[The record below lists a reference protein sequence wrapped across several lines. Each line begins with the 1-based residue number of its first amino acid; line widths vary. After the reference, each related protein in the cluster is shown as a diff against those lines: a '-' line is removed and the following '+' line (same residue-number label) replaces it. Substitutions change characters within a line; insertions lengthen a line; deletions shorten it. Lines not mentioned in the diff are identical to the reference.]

1 MRLARAGDRAPGAL
15 PEFIGQRANGPGARL
30 PPRKFCRLGV
40 NSRPLARSPPTR
52 LAYTSPMT
60 RGTDLAARVAELE
73 AEVSRLRQATS
84 IPYRA
89 IIEDMSE
96 LVVRWKPD
104 GTRLF
109 VNDAY
114 CRLFGSSRE
123 ELIGTTFWP
132 LITEVD
138 RARVRERIAALSP
151 DSPVVVGRHRATAS
165 GRLVWMEW
173 VDRALYDSEGQ
184 LLELQSVGRDITER
198 VEFEEQARRVARGDA
213 AARAT
218 SAIAHDLRNVLQ
230 VIQGVTSLLDESP
243 QGSFEVTQL
252 RGAVDAGNRLL
263 TQLNQLSHGLVLQPC
278 AVELSQRV
286 LALKGLLTE
295 LTHDNVTLVTR
306 FSPVPCTI
314 LGDPTQID
322 QVLLNLVRNA
332 AEAMPGGGTVCIET
346 DMAPVV
352 SLGEQS
358 QGATDCAVLRV
369 VDDGPGISEN
379 VLPRVFEPRIT
390 TKANGQGLGL
400 ATVKAIVEGHHGKV
414 MVRTSARGTTF
425 ELAFPLASGL

>member
-1 MRLARAGDRAPGAL
+1 M
-15 PEFIGQRANGPGARL
+15 
-30 PPRKFCRLGV
+30 
-40 NSRPLARSPPTR
+40 
-52 LAYTSPMT
+52 
-60 RGTDLAARVAELE
+60 
-73 AEVSRLRQATS
+73 
-84 IPYRA
+84 PYHS

-114 CRLFGSSRE
+114 CRLFKAPRE

-132 LITEVD
+132 LITEAD
-138 RARVRERIAALSP
+138 RARVRERLQSLSP
-151 DSPVVVGRHRATAS
+151 DRPVTTGRHRATAAH
-165 GRLVWMEW
+165 GVVWMEW
-173 VDRALYDSEGQ
+173 VDRAVYDSQGR
-184 LLELQSVGRDITER
+184 LVELQSVGRDITER

-218 SAIAHDLRNVLQ
+218 AAIAHDLRNVLQ
-230 VIQGVTSLLDESP
+230 VIQGVTSLLDDSTGEN
-243 QGSFEVTQL
+243 FEATQL
-252 RGAVDAGNRLL
+252 RSAVDAGSRLL
-263 TQLNQLSHGLVLQPC
+263 SQLNQLSHGLVLQPR
-278 AVELSQRV
+278 AVELSQQV
-286 LALKGLLTE
+286 LALRGLLTE

-306 FSPVPCTI
+306 FAAVPCTI

-346 DMAPVV
+346 DMA
-352 SLGEQS
+352 
-358 QGATDCAVLRV
+358 DCVVLRV

-379 VLPRVFEPRIT
+379 VLPRVFDPRIT

-414 MVRTSARGTTF
+414 MVRTSPRGTTF
-425 ELAFPLASGL
+425 ELAFPLASGQ

>member
-1 MRLARAGDRAPGAL
+1 
-15 PEFIGQRANGPGARL
+15 
-30 PPRKFCRLGV
+30 
-40 NSRPLARSPPTR
+40 
-52 LAYTSPMT
+52 MT
-60 RGTDLAARVAELE
+60 RGIDLAARVAELE
-73 AEVSRLRQATS
+73 AEVSLLRQATA

-114 CRLFGSSRE
+114 CRLFAAPRE

-132 LITEVD
+132 LITEAD
-138 RARVRERIAALSP
+138 RERVRERIAALSP
-151 DSPVVVGRHRATAS
+151 DSPVVSGRHRATAS
-165 GRLVWMEW
+165 GRVVWMEW
-173 VDRALYDSEGQ
+173 VDRAVYDGAGQ

-198 VEFEEQARRVARGDA
+198 VEFEAQARRVARGDA

-218 SAIAHDLRNVLQ
+218 AAIAHDLRNVLQ
-230 VIQGVTSLLDESP
+230 IIQGITSLLDESP
-243 QGSFEVTQL
+243 QGSFEASHL
-252 RGAVDAGNRLL
+252 RSAVDAGKRLL

-286 LALKGLLTE
+286 FELKGLLTE
-295 LTHDNVTLVTR
+295 LTQDNVTLVTR

-322 QVLLNLVRNA
+322 QVLMNLVRNA
-332 AEAMPGGGTVCIET
+332 AEAMPSGGTVCIET
-346 DMAPVV
+346 DRGPAS

-358 QGATDCAVLRV
+358 QAPTDCVVLRV
-369 VDDGPGISEN
+369 VDDGPGISES
-379 VLPRVFEPRIT
+379 VLPRVFDPRIT

-400 ATVKAIVEGHHGKV
+400 ATVKAIVEGHQGKV
-414 MVRTSARGTTF
+414 MVRTSSRGTTF
-425 ELAFPLASGL
+425 ELAFPLAAGR

>member
-1 MRLARAGDRAPGAL
+1 M
-15 PEFIGQRANGPGARL
+15 
-30 PPRKFCRLGV
+30 
-40 NSRPLARSPPTR
+40 
-52 LAYTSPMT
+52 M
-60 RGTDLAARVAELE
+60 RGTDLATRVAELE

-114 CRLFGSSRE
+114 CRLFNAPRE

-132 LITEVD
+132 LITEAD
-138 RARVRERIAALSP
+138 RARVRDRIASLAP
-151 DSPVVVGRHRATAS
+151 DRPVVSGRHRATAS
-165 GRLVWMEW
+165 GRVVWMEW
-173 VDRALYDSEGQ
+173 VDRAVYDGEGQ

-198 VEFEEQARRVARGDA
+198 VEVEAQARRVARGDA

-218 SAIAHDLRNVLQ
+218 AAIAHDLRNVLQ
-230 VIQGVTSLLDESP
+230 VIQGITSLLDESP
-243 QGSFEVTQL
+243 RDSFEATQL
-252 RGAVDAGNRLL
+252 RSAVDAGNRLL

-286 LALKGLLTE
+286 LLLKGLLTE
-295 LTHDNVTLVTR
+295 LTHDNVALVTR

-322 QVLLNLVRNA
+322 QVLMNLVRNA

-346 DMAPVV
+346 ETTNLT
-352 SLGEQS
+352 SLDEQS
-358 QGATDCAVLRV
+358 LEPTDCAVLRV

-379 VLPRVFEPRIT
+379 VLPRVFDPRIT

-400 ATVKAIVEGHHGKV
+400 ATVKAIVEGHRGKI
-414 MVRTSARGTTF
+414 MIHTSPRGTTF

>member
-1 MRLARAGDRAPGAL
+1 M
-15 PEFIGQRANGPGARL
+15 
-30 PPRKFCRLGV
+30 
-40 NSRPLARSPPTR
+40 
-52 LAYTSPMT
+52 TS
-60 RGTDLAARVAELE
+60 GTDLAARVAELE
-73 AEVSRLRQATS
+73 AEVRRLRHATS

-114 CRLFGSSRE
+114 CRLFDASRE
-123 ELIGTTFWP
+123 DLIGTTFWP
-132 LITEVD
+132 LITEAD
-138 RARVRERIAALSP
+138 RARVRERLASLTP
-151 DSPVVVGRHRATAS
+151 DKPVITGRHRAAAA
-165 GRLVWMEW
+165 GRVVWMEW
-173 VDRALYDSEGQ
+173 VDRAVYDAEGQ
-184 LLELQSVGRDITER
+184 LVELQSVGRDITER

-218 SAIAHDLRNVLQ
+218 AAIAHDLRNVLQ
-230 VIQGVTSLLDESP
+230 VIQGVTSLLEDSSED
-243 QGSFEVTQL
+243 GFEATRL
-252 RGAVDAGNRLL
+252 KSAVDAGKRLL
-263 TQLNQLSHGLVLQPC
+263 TQLGQLSHGLVLQPC

-322 QVLLNLVRNA
+322 QVLMNLVRNA

-346 DMAPVV
+346 ATAAMT
-352 SLGEQS
+352 SLDGHS
-358 QGATDCAVLRV
+358 QELSDCAVLRV
-369 VDDGPGISEN
+369 VDDGPGISES
-379 VLPRVFEPRIT
+379 VLPRVFDPRIT
-390 TKANGQGLGL
+390 TKVNGQGLGL
-400 ATVKAIVEGHHGKV
+400 ATVKAIVEGHRGKV
-414 MVRTSARGTTF
+414 
-425 ELAFPLASGL
+425 